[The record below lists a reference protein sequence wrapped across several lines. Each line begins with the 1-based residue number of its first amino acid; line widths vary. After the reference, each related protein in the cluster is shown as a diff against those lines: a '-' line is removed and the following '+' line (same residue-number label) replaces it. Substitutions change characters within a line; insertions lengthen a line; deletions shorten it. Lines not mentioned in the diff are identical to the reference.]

1 MNAGIENINKVK
13 FVLRNLPE
21 WMRFTPK
28 TITTRTY
35 VDLFNESTVSVCY
48 PSTIKSPDQLA
59 RSLDLLE
66 NLNKNKTAITIT
78 VSTDYTK

>member
-1 MNAGIENINKVK
+1 MNAGIENINKIK

-21 WMRFTPK
+21 WMRFTPR

-59 RSLDLLE
+59 RSLRC
-66 NLNKNKTAITIT
+66 
-78 VSTDYTK
+78 